1 MADTT
6 LLDQDE
12 LQEWLESLD
21 DVITHKDAAYAKALL
36 ARVVAH
42 YQGHDASS
50 VFGLIS
56 QTGNSIKLAD
66 EVALP
71 DGFDLSLAAHRY
83 ILWNAMAMV
92 VRAGHEAPELGGH
105 IATFASTAMLYT
117 VGFDYF
123 FKQDCAEKLGDIVY
137 FQGHASPGIYARSFL
152 EGRFDSERLDHF
164 RREAGDRPGLSS
176 YPHPHLMPD
185 YWQFPTVSMGLGP
198 LQAIYQARW
207 QRYLH
212 GRLGIATLERRIWA
226 FCGDG
231 EMDEPESRG
240 CLQMAARESLDNLI
254 FVVNCN
260 LQRLDGPVR
269 GNGSIISELEAF
281 FKGAQWHVI
290 KVLYNSAW
298 DEVFAKDKDHL
309 LLRALSNIVDGQ
321 LQTLSAQGPRA
332 LLDYAAGSDPKL
344 QAIVQSLSEDTIS
357 GLAPGGHDAKK
368 IYQAYT
374 QAVCHQGSP
383 VVILVHTIKG
393 YGLGEGIAAQNT
405 THQQKKM
412 SEAALSAY
420 AQWLSIPLDKEQVIT
435 PAYYHPGAHDP
446 AVDYIKQQRTKLGG
460 FMPARRVVAAERKLP
475 DLSVLAELLA
485 ASDRAFSTTMAFVR
499 ILSIWLRQA
508 DFAPC
513 LVPIVPD
520 ECRTFGMEGL
530 FRQIGIYTSEGQRY
544 EPVDKQAIMYYKE
557 SAQGQL
563 LQEGINEAGAM
574 ASWLAAAT
582 SYSTNGVAMLPM
594 YIFYSMFGF
603 QRVGDLLWACADM
616 HARGFLL
623 GATAGRTTLA
633 GEGLQH
639 NDGHSHVMASLIPN
653 CVSYDP
659 CYAYELAVILQ
670 SGSERM
676 YQRGEDVFYYITLM
690 NENYTHH
697 AMPAGAEEGIVKG
710 MYLLQPAQS
719 DCQIHLLGSGA
730 ILREVEQAAAW
741 LTEQGIG
748 VHVWSV
754 TSFTELA
761 RAAGSMAKS
770 ETAYVTHCLAD
781 GLPVLAATDYVK
793 QYAEQIRPYMANSYH
808 VLGTD
813 GFGRSDTRAALR
825 AYFKVSAEAVITS
838 ALDMLLDTKAI
849 TKTHFTRIMQKLNS
863 QRGSGGEE
871 ESNG

>member
-1 MADTT
+1 MVEATT
-6 LLDQDE
+6 LDQDE
-12 LQEWLESLD
+12 LQEWLESLE
-21 DVITHKDAAYAKALL
+21 DVIQHKDVAYAKALL
-36 ARVVAH
+36 NNVIAH
-42 YQGHDASS
+42 YHNFDSAG
-50 VFGLIS
+50 VFGLVS
-56 QTGNSIKLAD
+56 CTGNSIRVD
-66 EVALP
+66 QQGALP
-71 DGFDLSLAAHRY
+71 EGLDLSIRAHQY
-83 ILWNAMAMV
+83 ILWNAMVMV
-92 VRAGHEAPELGGH
+92 VRAGHQAPELGGH
-105 IATFASTAMLYT
+105 IATFASSAMLYT

-123 FKQDCAEKLGDIVY
+123 FRQDTPDQLGDIVY
-137 FQGHASPGIYARSFL
+137 FQGHASPGMYARSFL
-152 EGRFDSERLDHF
+152 EGRFDAQRLDYF
-164 RREAGDRPGLSS
+164 RREAGKEPGLSS

-207 QRYLH
+207 QRYLYD
-212 GRLGIATLERRIWA
+212 RLGVATQQRHVWA

-269 GNGSIISELEAF
+269 GNGSIIQELEAF

-290 KVLYNSAW
+290 KVLHNSAW
-298 DEVFAKDKDHL
+298 DEVFAKDPSGKL
-309 LLRALSNIVDGQ
+309 QKAMAECVDGQ
-321 LQTLSAQGPRA
+321 LQTLSARGPRA
-332 LLDYAAGSDPKL
+332 LLDHIAGSDPEL
-344 QAIVQSLSEDTIS
+344 QVFVQSLADDLVAQ
-357 GLAPGGHDAKK
+357 LAPGGHDAKK
-368 IYQAYT
+368 IYHAY
-374 QAVCHQGSP
+374 AHALEHRGSP
-383 VVILVHTIKG
+383 VVILAHTIKG
-393 YGLGEGIAAQNT
+393 YGLGEGIAAANT

-420 AQWLSIPLDKEQVIT
+420 AQYLSIPLDQKDIIT
-435 PAYYHPGAHDP
+435 PCYYHPGAQDP
-446 AVDYIKQQRTKLGG
+446 AVTHIKQRRQQLGG
-460 FMPARRVVAAERKLP
+460 YMPSRRVVAAERALP
-475 DLSVLAELLA
+475 DLGVLAELLG

-499 ILSIWLRQA
+499 ILSIWLRQP

-520 ECRTFGMEGL
+520 ESRTFGMEGL

-544 EPVDKQAIMYYKE
+544 EPVDKSSIMYYKE

-639 NDGHSHVMASLIPN
+639 NDGQSHIMAALIPN

-659 CYAYELAVILQ
+659 CYAYELAVIIQ
-670 SGSERM
+670 SGSDRM

-690 NENYTHH
+690 NENYTHR
-697 AMPAGAEEGIVKG
+697 AMPESAYAGIVQG
-710 MYLLQPAQS
+710 MYLLEPSKSQS
-719 DCQIHLLGSGA
+719 QIHLLGSGA

-741 LTEQGIG
+741 LSAQGLG
-748 VHVWSV
+748 VQVWSV

-761 RAAGSMAKS
+761 RAAEADP
-770 ETAYVTHCLAD
+770 EQAYVTSCLD
-781 GLPVLAATDYVK
+781 DTLPVVAATDYVK
-793 QYAEQIRPYMANSYH
+793 QYAEQIRPYIKNPYR

-813 GFGRSDTRAALR
+813 GFGRSDTRANLR
-825 AYFKVSAEAVITS
+825 AYFSVSSHAVATC
-838 ALDMLLDTKAI
+838 ALGMLLDTKAI
-849 TKTHFTRIMQKLNS
+849 TKAKY
-863 QRGSGGEE
+863 QRYIQLLDTEDLASWEE
-871 ESNG
+871 GNNG